1 MTDQD
6 MSQQIHII
14 YTPGSFAQTQRFL
27 RSLLRHSP
35 FDYTLVANGCDEVE
49 RRRMEQ
55 FVLQE
60 PRTNLEVLEAAR
72 LLLHGVAL
80 DRLAA
85 RCRHPY
91 FSFMDSDI
99 FAVDD
104 FAGSLAAQLPGVDA
118 FFSGRPAWW
127 ATDEVNRFDP
137 QTNAYM
143 GQQLFGPQGR
153 VLGTS
158 YFALYDRAQLAACMA
173 ATGVSFAPCP
183 WEHVPPEQRR
193 LLTALGLRTHWY
205 DTGKL
210 LNILLAERGARLAYA
225 DLPALVHLGGV
236 SRYLR
241 EKRRPSVSERWG
253 NVRGRAHKHGWLRE
267 IQRMIHSRLMRRG
280 EVHSPDVSDYFGA
293 LLEALATSAPLPPV
307 PAALSPAVTAAITAI
322 TAQLADL
329 YAQSPTGVPL
339 SPAIGP
345 PD

>member
-6 MSQQIHII
+6 MLQQIHII
-14 YTPGSFAQTQRFL
+14 YTPGSFAQTQHFL
-27 RSLLRHSP
+27 QSLLRHSH
-35 FDYTLVANGCDEVE
+35 FNYTLVANGCDAAE
-49 RRRMEQ
+49 RRQMEQ
-55 FVLQE
+55 FVQQE
-60 PRTNLEVLEAAR
+60 PRTTLEVLEAAR

-80 DRLAA
+80 DRLAT
-85 RCRHPY
+85 RCRHPF

-99 FAVDD
+99 FAVGD
-104 FAGSLAAQLPGVDA
+104 FAGSLAAQLPEVDA

-127 ATDEVNRFDP
+127 ATDGNNRFDP

-143 GQQLFGPQGR
+143 GQQIFGPQGR

-158 YFALYDRAQLAACMA
+158 YFALYDRAQLEACMST
-173 ATGVSFAPCP
+173 TGVSFAPCP

-193 LLTALGLRTHWY
+193 LLTALGLRTQWY

-241 EKRRPSVSERWG
+241 EKKSPSVSERWG

-267 IQRMIHSRLMRRG
+267 IQRMFHSRLMRRG
-280 EVHSPDVSDYFGA
+280 EAPSPDVSGYFGA
-293 LLEALATSAPLPPV
+293 LLDALATSAPRPPV
-307 PAALSPAVTAAITAI
+307 PATLSPAVTEAITTI

-339 SPAIGP
+339 SPPIGP